1 MNRALLFLGL
11 VFALGLAG
19 CEEGITS
26 DAQPIVS
33 VLKQDGSCF
42 ARIAGE
48 PIDST
53 LGVAGTCP
61 YRGDSRLIAS
71 IDMLEVVVD
80 YGADVPFSGTTTAP
94 RPEILVTVDGVES
107 DVAIEISDEFRVGD
121 RAYFIATF
129 RAPPETSSDIRISAH
144 VNAGFQT
151 IVPEVLTS
159 IQPSVA
165 LSLLECPPGPLCTI
179 SGAVGSAHIT
189 LAVPGTVPQ
198 LVTIHS
204 YLDGV
209 PQPDP
214 IPPVRTFPA
223 NGRTEAITAV
233 PVPAAP
239 DDTTWRLTAQLGG
252 GPVAEVSTVI
262 LAPTLVSRLTCGTTC
277 ALASGDPVGLE
288 ILAPAPIR
296 PLEAFVT
303 TRLDGS
309 PQLVNVRVP
318 LEQRA
323 DGTALGLLGLT
334 APAGSGSWQID
345 VTVAGYAAPTLVTT
359 VQ

>member
-1 MNRALLFLGL
+1 MTKLALLL
-11 VFALGLAG
+11 ALHLAVAG
-19 CEEGITS
+19 CEDGITS

-42 ARIAGE
+42 ARIAGD

-61 YRGDSRLIAS
+61 YRGDSRLLAT
-71 IDMLEVVVD
+71 IDQLEVVVD
-80 YGADVPFSGTTTAP
+80 YGVDVPFSGTTTAP
-94 RPEILVTVDGVES
+94 RPDILVTVDGVES
-107 DVAIEISDEFRVGD
+107 DVAIAISDEFRVGD

-129 RAPPETSSDIRISAH
+129 RAPPETSSDIRISAS

-151 IVPEVLTS
+151 LVPEVLSS
-159 IQPSVA
+159 IQPPVA
-165 LSLLECPPGPLCTI
+165 LNLLECLPASLCQVF
-179 SGAVGSAHIT
+179 GAVGSAHIT
-189 LAVPGTVPQ
+189 LAVPGNVSQ
-198 LVTIHS
+198 FVTIHS

-214 IPPVRTFPA
+214 VPPVRTFPA

-239 DDTTWRLTAQLGG
+239 DDTSWRITAQLAD
-252 GPVAEVSTVI
+252 GPVAEVTAVI
-262 LAPTLVSRLTCGTTC
+262 TAPSLVARLTCGSTC
-277 ALASGDPVGLE
+277 SLSSGDPVGLE
-288 ILAPAPIR
+288 ILAPSQIR

-303 TRLDGS
+303 TRLDGN
-309 PQLVNVRVP
+309 PQLVSVRVP
-318 LEQRA
+318 LQQRA

-345 VTVAGYAAPTLVTT
+345 VTVAGYAAPTVVTT
-359 VQ
+359 VL

>member
-1 MNRALLFLGL
+1 MKNHALLLAA
-11 VFALGLAG
+11 VTALAG
-19 CEEGITS
+19 CEDGITS

-48 PIDST
+48 PIDNT
-53 LGVAGTCP
+53 LGVSGTCP
-61 YRGDSRLIAS
+61 YRGDSRLLAS
-71 IDMLEVVVD
+71 IDQLEVVVD

-107 DVAIEISDEFRVGD
+107 NVDIEVSDEFRVGD

-151 IVPEVLTS
+151 IVPEVLSS
-159 IQPSVA
+159 IQAPVA
-165 LSLLECPPGPLCTI
+165 LNLLECPPAALCQMF
-179 SGAVGSAHIT
+179 GAVGSAHIT
-189 LAVPGTVPQ
+189 LAVPGNVPQ
-198 LVTIHS
+198 LVTVRS

-239 DDTTWRLTAQLGG
+239 DDTSWRITAQLGD
-252 GPVAEVSTVI
+252 GPVAEVSAVI
-262 LAPTLVSRLTCGTTC
+262 TAPTLISRLTCGSTC
-277 ALASGDPVGLE
+277 SLASGDPVGLE
-288 ILAPAPIR
+288 ILAPSQIR

-309 PQLVNVRVP
+309 PQLVSVRVP

-334 APAGSGSWQID
+334 TPAGSGSWQID
-345 VTVAGYAAPTLVTT
+345 VTVAGYAAPTIVTA

>member
-1 MNRALLFLGL
+1 MTKIALLVLL
-11 VFALGLAG
+11 PFALAG
-19 CEEGITS
+19 CEDGITS

-48 PIDST
+48 PIDVT
-53 LGVAGTCP
+53 LGVSGTCP

-94 RPEILVTVDGVES
+94 RPDILVTVDGVAS
-107 DVAIEISDEFRVGD
+107 DVAIEVSDEFRVGD

-129 RAPPETSSDIRISAH
+129 RAPVETSSDIRISAG

-165 LSLLECPPGPLCTI
+165 LNLLECPPGTLCKIT
-179 SGAVGSAHIT
+179 GAVGSAHIT
-189 LAVPGTVPQ
+189 IAVPGDVPQ

-209 PQPDP
+209 PQADP

-239 DDTTWRLTAQLGG
+239 DDTTWRLTAQLAG
-252 GPVAEVSTVI
+252 GPVAEASSVI
-262 LAPTLVSRLTCGTTC
+262 IAPMLESRLTCGSTC
-277 ALASGDPVGLE
+277 SLASGDPVGLE
-288 ILAPAPIR
+288 ILAPSQIR

-303 TRLDGS
+303 TRLDGN
-309 PQLVNVRVP
+309 PQLVGVRVP

-334 APAGSGSWQID
+334 APAASGSWQID
-345 VTVAGYAAPTLVTT
+345 VTVAGYTAPTVVTT